1 MVFKIRTSKK
11 TQEFFEAIEASE
23 NLQPYALSKLA
34 ISLSLKSDEPMVES
48 DFKTDNNGLELNR
61 QTITGEYDELYKCLI
76 AMKENRHIDDDEYFQ
91 KYITGPFQII
101 LPFMTGRIINGNGK
115 ISHGCCPE
123 PFFNLI
129 PRRQQVT

>member
-1 MVFKIRTSKK
+1 MRIKKYEHCEGEEKYENISVFPV
-11 TQEFFEAIEASE
+11 FFFFAHLHIFR
-23 NLQPYALSKLA
+23 LYALSKLA

-91 KYITGPFQII
+91 KYIKAHLDRGAKYLYAEFRYGGDFITHLLSAEKGI
-101 LPFMTGRIINGNGK
+101 
-115 ISHGCCPE
+115 
-123 PFFNLI
+123 
-129 PRRQQVT
+129 